1 MEFVT
6 LADVRRKDQSAL
18 VKSSY
23 DQLKTCVGGQ
33 FQPGYFNSDEV
44 LAAEA
49 NGLSVCDAVLGHV
62 LASPPSVDGEA
73 RTSALLDRVSEALV
87 PSEVENRCH
96 NLHGACALMLDALG
110 VPVVMVVGSVYAT
123 DESGHVFWLNRLGGP
138 AFPGHNPGHAWLLTP
153 WWRVA
158 DLSLM
163 HQFGVAGDYDNMRD
177 SLRPVI
183 TVDSNETLEPEA
195 GWWRFE
201 DGLRLPADGYVET
214 TKYHDLIGWS
224 QFKLGS
230 TTVRYLPSA
239 LTLPAEAEL
248 ADVNIKIGGLSP
260 REFFDANAS
269 DISTS

>member
-1 MEFVT
+1 MEYVT

-23 DQLKTCVGGQ
+23 DQLKACVGGQ

-49 NGLSVCDAVLGHV
+49 KGLSVIDAVLGHV
-62 LASPPSVDGEA
+62 LASLPSEDGEA
-73 RTSALLDRVSEALV
+73 RARALLDRVSEALV

-110 VPVVMVVGSVYAT
+110 IPVVVVVGSVYAT
-123 DESGHVFWLNRLGGP
+123 DESGQVFWLNRLGGP
-138 AFPGHNPGHAWLLTP
+138 TFPGHNPGHAWLLTP

-158 DLSLM
+158 DLALI

-177 SLRPVI
+177 YLRPIISVN
-183 TVDSNETLEPEA
+183 SSETLEPEV

-201 DGLRLPADGYVET
+201 DGLPLPPYGYVET
-214 TKYHDLIGWS
+214 TRYHDLIGWS
-224 QFKLGS
+224 ELKLGS

-239 LTLPAEAEL
+239 PTLPVEPEL
-248 ADVNIKIGGLSP
+248 SDVNVKIGGLSP

-269 DISTS
+269 DLFAS